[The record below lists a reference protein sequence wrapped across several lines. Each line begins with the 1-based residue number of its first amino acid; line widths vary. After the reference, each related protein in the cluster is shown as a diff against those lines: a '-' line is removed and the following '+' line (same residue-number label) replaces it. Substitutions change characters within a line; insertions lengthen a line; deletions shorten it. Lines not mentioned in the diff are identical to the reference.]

1 MNLLLVD
8 AGNARLKWVVSTAG
22 ELGVTHF
29 AQRDRDGYR
38 ALAALCEAASED
50 VERIVVSNVAGREFE
65 QRLKQALA
73 RQRPERIWFART
85 TAEAGGVRNAYARPE
100 RLGIDRWAAMLG
112 AFARV
117 RASESPAPVC
127 VVDAGTAL
135 TIDAVKSDGVHL
147 GGLILPGLA
156 LQRTA
161 LFGATA
167 DVSAGA
173 LAVRDPPQGLAIF
186 ATDTDQALALSGALA
201 CAAAV
206 DRCVN
211 ALAAHLQRPRVMLA
225 GGDAGVLAPWLA
237 SGFEICPNLVF
248 EGLAILFEQRSSD

>member
-1 MNLLLVD
+1 M
-8 AGNARLKWVVSTAG
+8 
-22 ELGVTHF
+22 
-29 AQRDRDGYR
+29 
-38 ALAALCEAASED
+38 
-50 VERIVVSNVAGREFE
+50 
-65 QRLKQALA
+65 
-73 RQRPERIWFART
+73 
-85 TAEAGGVRNAYARPE
+85 
-100 RLGIDRWAAMLG
+100 
-112 AFARV
+112 
-117 RASESPAPVC
+117 
-127 VVDAGTAL
+127 
-135 TIDAVKSDGVHL
+135 HL

-167 DVSAGA
+167 DISAGA

-186 ATDTDQALALSGALA
+186 ATGTDQALALSGALA

-211 ALAAHLQRPRVMLA
+211 ALARVMLA